1 MAVSKDYLQYVLDQL
16 SRLRTVTSRRMF
28 GGIGLYCDDVF
39 FGLLADD
46 TLYFKVDDSNRADY
60 EAEGM
65 GRFRPFRDKPHLSLT
80 YYEVPA
86 HVLEDGEA
94 LASWARKSLAAA
106 TATATVKSRP
116 RKSRETKNRGK

>member
-106 TATATVKSRP
+106 TATVKSRP